1 MRAQAE
7 RRSVIRQRGGGRG
20 FIRSTGMAVPEKVV
34 TNADLEKVVDTTD
47 EWIRTRSG
55 IRERRMCAE
64 GQHTAD
70 LAAEAGT
77 KALAEAGLDPLDVE
91 IIILSTAT
99 PDHLLPATA
108 CETQARMGADHAA
121 GFDISAACAG
131 WIYGLTIAD
140 GLIATAGY
148 RNVLVIGA
156 EKMSAILDYSDRT
169 TCVLFGDGAGAALV
183 GPGEDETHRGSGL
196 LATHMKTDGRHARL
210 LWRPAGGAA
219 LPSSPDT
226 QADRLEYVKQEGR
239 EVFKSAVLAM
249 EESSRIVLDAAG
261 LTIDDVDLVIPHQ
274 ANSRIIDAVAD
285 RLAVPMERVFVN
297 IDRYGN
303 TSSASIPIALDEARR
318 QGRTGPGDTILMT
331 AFGGGLAWG
340 ATLLRL

>member
-7 RRSVIRQRGGGRG
+7 RLPLLKPHGRG
-20 FIRSTGMAVPEKVV
+20 FVRSTGMAVPERVV
-34 TNADLEKVVDTTD
+34 TNDDLARIVDTSD

-64 GQHTAD
+64 GQNTAD
-70 LAAEAGT
+70 LAAEAGL
-77 KALAEAGLDPLDVE
+77 KALEEAGVDPLEVE
-91 IIILSTAT
+91 VIILSTAT

-108 CETQARMGADHAA
+108 CETQARMGADRAA

-140 GLIATAGY
+140 GLLTTGVY
-148 RNVLVIGA
+148 QNVLVIGA
-156 EKMSAILDYSDRT
+156 EKMSAILDYTDRT
-169 TCVLFGDGAGAALV
+169 TCVLFGDGAGAALL
-183 GPGEDETHRGSGL
+183 GPGDDPADGGSGL
-196 LATHMKTDGRHARL
+196 LATHMQTDGRQAEI

-219 LPSSPDT
+219 MPSTLET
-226 QADRLEYVKQEGR
+226 QAERLEYVKQEGR

-249 EESSRIVLDAAG
+249 EESSRIVLHRAG
-261 LTIDDVDLVIPHQ
+261 LTIDEVDWVIPHQ
-274 ANSRIIDAVAD
+274 ANIRIIDAVAK
-285 RLAVPMERVFVN
+285 RLNVPMSRVFVN

-303 TSSASIPIALDEARR
+303 TSSASIPIALDEARK
-318 QGRTGPGDTILMT
+318 QGRTGVGDTILMT

-340 ATLLRL
+340 AALLRL